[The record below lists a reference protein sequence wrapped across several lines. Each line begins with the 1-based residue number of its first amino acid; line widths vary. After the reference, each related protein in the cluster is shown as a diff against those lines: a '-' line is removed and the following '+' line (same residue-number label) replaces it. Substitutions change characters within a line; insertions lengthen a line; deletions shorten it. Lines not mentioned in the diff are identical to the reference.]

1 MKSTLSIIAL
11 ALTMVLTACTV
22 SDIPVSAVD
31 EGQWAIDESYMD
43 TSVNPGN
50 DFFCIATEDS
60 GETILPSDTKYL
72 ELTRR
77 RELTR

>member
-11 ALTMVLTACTV
+11 ALTMVLTSCTV

-50 DFFCIATEDS
+50 DFFMYCN

-72 ELTRR
+72 ELSRR
-77 RELTR
+77 RELTRQTG